1 MLFNEKG
8 KTAMTWTLILWVLS
22 SQVAVTGYPDET
34 KCQQA
39 AKVAVNRGSKGGV
52 KTYAYCIPGPY

>member
-1 MLFNEKG
+1 
-8 KTAMTWTLILWVLS
+8 MTWTLILWVLS